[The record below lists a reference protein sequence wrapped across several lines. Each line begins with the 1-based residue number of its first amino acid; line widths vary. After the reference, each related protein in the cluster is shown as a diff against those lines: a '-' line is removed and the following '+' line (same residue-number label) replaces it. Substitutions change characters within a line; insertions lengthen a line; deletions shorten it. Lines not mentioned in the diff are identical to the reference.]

1 MIKVLLWDI
10 DGTLLN
16 FEKAQREAI
25 RSCFSTFG
33 LGECTEELLARYSA
47 INQRYWKAL
56 ERGELTK
63 QEVLLGRFQEFFRQE
78 GIPVD
83 KWKDGSEEQSEAGE
97 TAASRREYWDA
108 DLITAFNKEY
118 QVRLGDTVFFND
130 DGYGLVKE
138 LKSKVKQYA
147 VTNGTFVA
155 QERKLKK
162 SGLEELLD
170 GAFISDNIGIEK
182 PNQGFF
188 DHVFEQIGPY
198 GKDEM
203 MIVGDSL
210 TSDMRGGNNAGIV
223 CCWYNPQGENRDKN
237 LRIDYEIENLQQIRD
252 ILNVTVQP

>member
-16 FEKAQREAI
+16 FEKAERQAI
-25 RSCFSTFG
+25 GTCFSLFG
-33 LGECTEELLARYSA
+33 LGECTEEMLARYSA
-47 INQRYWKAL
+47 INQRYWKRL

-63 QEVLLGRFQEFFRQE
+63 LEVLLRRFQEFFGQE

-83 KWKDGSEEQSEAGE
+83 K
-97 TAASRREYWDA
+97 
-108 DLITAFNKEY
+108 ITAFNREY
-118 QVRLGDTVFFND
+118 QVRLGDTIFFND
-130 DGYGLVKE
+130 DGYNLVKD

-147 VTNGTFVA
+147 VTNGTALA
-155 QERKLKK
+155 QERKLRK

-188 DHVFEQIGPY
+188 DYVFQEIGPY
-198 GKDEM
+198 GKDEV

-210 TSDMRGGNNAGIV
+210 TSDMRGGNNAGIL
-223 CCWYNPQGENRDKN
+223 CCWYNPQGEAGDKN

-252 ILNVTVQP
+252 ILNQ